1 MNATERV
8 GLNIQ
13 NLRQSRGWTQEQLAD
28 EAGIDRSYIS
38 EVELGRSSAT
48 TKKLEQIARAF
59 GVDIS
64 ELHRMRG
71 VPVSI
76 AQTEPR
82 EAEPV
87 AKLVCPKTGTEMG
100 HCYVWDN
107 GDQQLSVCPEFE
119 GRFFPK
125 SKT

>member
-1 MNATERV
+1 MNATERL

-38 EVELGRSSAT
+38 EIELGRSSAT
-48 TKKLEQIARAF
+48 AKKLEQIARAF

-64 ELHRMRG
+64 ELHKKRG

-76 AQTEPR
+76 AQHEPR
-82 EAEPV
+82 EAEPL
-87 AKLVCPKTGTEMG
+87 AKLVCPKTGVEMG
-100 HCYVWDN
+100 HYYIWDN
-107 GDQQLSVCPEFE
+107 GDQQLSVYPEFE
-119 GRFFPK
+119 ERFFPK
-125 SKT
+125 PKS